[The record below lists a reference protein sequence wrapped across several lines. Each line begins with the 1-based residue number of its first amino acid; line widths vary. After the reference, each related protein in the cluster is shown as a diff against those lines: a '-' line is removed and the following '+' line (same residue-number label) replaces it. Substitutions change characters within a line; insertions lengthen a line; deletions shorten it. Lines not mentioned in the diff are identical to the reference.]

1 MEAKSTQILR
11 AGTISFWGALA
22 ISFGNM
28 APAAGV
34 IFTPQAMAQFTGTG
48 VPLAFLLSMIAAFF
62 TASSLIYFARRFSSA
77 GSSYAFLS
85 LAFNKMTG
93 FLSGWLT
100 FFAYG
105 LSFPANMLV
114 FGYFGSGLLT
124 QAVGIHVPWAILSLI
139 AMAII
144 LWMVI
149 RGLKVS
155 ARVDLVLIIVE
166 SLIVF
171 TLALIIIIHG
181 GAQGN
186 TLAVFSPKRAHGGM
200 IGILFGMLYGVGA
213 FAGFEAS
220 ITVAEEARDRYRT
233 IPAAILVAVLLG
245 GLLYVVVSYAI
256 AIGYGVHGGAQLAQ
270 ATLPLSVLAKHY
282 VGNWMVIAIDVAG
295 MVSSF
300 GVSLAASNAG
310 SRIMYAM
317 GRDKVIFPWFGQ
329 LHPRFDTPRN
339 AMWTLTLATAALVLG
354 LGIPA
359 NPYPVAFSYITA
371 AAGLVALSIYVLANI
386 GWMRLWW
393 KEQNHFEMGWM
404 KALVPP
410 SLGALIMFVPL
421 VTSLVP
427 IPSWPFNLITY
438 LTILYAVIGVMIAW
452 HIKLKDPDQ
461 FSQLGHMFSS
471 IDG

>member
-1 MEAKSTQILR
+1 M
-11 AGTISFWGALA
+11 
-22 ISFGNM
+22 
-28 APAAGV
+28 
-34 IFTPQAMAQFTGTG
+34 
-48 VPLAFLLSMIAAFF
+48 
-62 TASSLIYFARRFSSA
+62 
-77 GSSYAFLS
+77 
-85 LAFNKMTG
+85 
-93 FLSGWLT
+93 
-100 FFAYG
+100 
-105 LSFPANMLV
+105 
-114 FGYFGSGLLT
+114 
-124 QAVGIHVPWAILSLI
+124 
-139 AMAII
+139 
-144 LWMVI
+144 
-149 RGLKVS
+149 
-155 ARVDLVLIIVE
+155 
-166 SLIVF
+166 
-171 TLALIIIIHG
+171 
-181 GAQGN
+181 
-186 TLAVFSPKRAHGGM
+186 
-200 IGILFGMLYGVGA
+200 
-213 FAGFEAS
+213 
-220 ITVAEEARDRYRT
+220 
-233 IPAAILVAVLLG
+233 
-245 GLLYVVVSYAI
+245 
-256 AIGYGVHGGAQLAQ
+256 HGGAQLAQ

-282 VGNWMVIAIDVAG
+282 VGSWMVIAIDVAG

-339 AMWTLTLATAALVLG
+339 AMWTLTFATAALVLG

-461 FSQLGHMFSS
+461 FSQLGYMFSS